1 MKTAIQLTVS
11 TTFGLIALGAVVFLP
26 AGTFDYW
33 QAWAFIA
40 IFTAATI
47 IPTIYIAR
55 TNPAALRR
63 RMHAGPRAEA
73 RTVQKFAVTAAFSS
87 MFAMM
92 AFSAYDHRMGWSHV
106 PTWVCVLGG
115 VAVMAGLGLAM
126 LVIVQNGYAAS
137 TVTVETGQP
146 VVSTGVYKL
155 SLIHIYLDRQ
165 RTRVR
170 NIGDVAVRGHDR
182 VGQGRVVHG
191 LHRILEAVE
200 EDRPVGVC
208 GQRGQHWHGREPESP
223 CEWADDVEDSHGELP

>member
-146 VVSTGVYKL
+146 VVSTGVYKFVRHPMYLGDVIMMVGIPL
-155 SLIHIYLDRQ
+155 SLGSYWGLFFVLPGMLLLIVRILDEEALLTQELTGYPEYRQ
-165 RTRVR
+165 RVR
-170 NIGDVAVRGHDR
+170 YRLMPYI
-182 VGQGRVVHG
+182 
-191 LHRILEAVE
+191 
-200 EDRPVGVC
+200 
-208 GQRGQHWHGREPESP
+208 W
-223 CEWADDVEDSHGELP
+223 

>member
-63 RMHAGPRAEA
+63 RMHAGPRAET
-73 RTVQKFAVTAAFSS
+73 RTLQKFVIIGAFSS

-92 AFSAYDHRMGWSHV
+92 AFSAYDHRAGWSHV
-106 PTWVCVLGG
+106 STWVCVLGD
-115 VAVMAGLGLAM
+115 VLLAAGLGLAL
-126 LVIVQNGYAAS
+126 LVVIQNGYAAA

-146 VVSTGVYKL
+146 VVSTGLYRFVRHPMYVGDVIMMVGIPL
-155 SLIHIYLDRQ
+155 SLGSYWGLLFVLPGVATLVFRILDEETLLTHDLAGYREYTQ
-165 RTRVR
+165 RVR
-170 NIGDVAVRGHDR
+170 YRLMPYV
-182 VGQGRVVHG
+182 
-191 LHRILEAVE
+191 
-200 EDRPVGVC
+200 
-208 GQRGQHWHGREPESP
+208 W
-223 CEWADDVEDSHGELP
+223 

>member
-73 RTVQKFAVTAAFSS
+73 RTVQKFAITAAFSS

-115 VAVMAGLGLAM
+115 VAVVAGLGLAM

-146 VVSTGVYKL
+146 VVSTGVYKFVRHPMYLGDVILMVGIPL
-155 SLIHIYLDRQ
+155 SLGSYWGLFFVLPGVLVLIVRILDEEAMLTQELTGYPEYRQ
-165 RTRVR
+165 RVR
-170 NIGDVAVRGHDR
+170 YRLMPYV
-182 VGQGRVVHG
+182 
-191 LHRILEAVE
+191 
-200 EDRPVGVC
+200 
-208 GQRGQHWHGREPESP
+208 W
-223 CEWADDVEDSHGELP
+223 

>member
-87 MFAMM
+87 MLAMM

-146 VVSTGVYKL
+146 VVSTGVYKFVRHPMYLGDVIMMVGIPL
-155 SLIHIYLDRQ
+155 SLGSYWGLFFVLPGMLLLIVRILDEEALLTQELTGYPEYRQ
-165 RTRVR
+165 RVR
-170 NIGDVAVRGHDR
+170 YRLMPYI
-182 VGQGRVVHG
+182 
-191 LHRILEAVE
+191 
-200 EDRPVGVC
+200 
-208 GQRGQHWHGREPESP
+208 W
-223 CEWADDVEDSHGELP
+223 

>member
-73 RTVQKFAVTAAFSS
+73 RTVQKFAITAAFSS

-115 VAVMAGLGLAM
+115 VAVVAGLGLAM

-146 VVSTGVYKL
+146 VVSTGVYKFVRHPMYLGDVIIMVGIPL
-155 SLIHIYLDRQ
+155 SLGSYWGLFFVLPGVLVLIVRILDEEAMLTQELTGYPEYRQ
-165 RTRVR
+165 RVR
-170 NIGDVAVRGHDR
+170 YRLMPYV
-182 VGQGRVVHG
+182 
-191 LHRILEAVE
+191 
-200 EDRPVGVC
+200 
-208 GQRGQHWHGREPESP
+208 W
-223 CEWADDVEDSHGELP
+223 

>member
-73 RTVQKFAVTAAFSS
+73 RTVQKFAITAAFSS

-115 VAVMAGLGLAM
+115 VAVVAGLGLAM

-146 VVSTGVYKL
+146 VVSTGVYKFVRHPMYLGDVIMMVGIPL
-155 SLIHIYLDRQ
+155 SLGSYWGLFFVLPGVLVLIVRILDEEAMLTQELTGYPEYRQ
-165 RTRVR
+165 RVR
-170 NIGDVAVRGHDR
+170 YRLMPYV
-182 VGQGRVVHG
+182 
-191 LHRILEAVE
+191 
-200 EDRPVGVC
+200 
-208 GQRGQHWHGREPESP
+208 W
-223 CEWADDVEDSHGELP
+223 